1 MRVTLSSED
10 LDGGGRQINLSGI
23 LDAPGTMEIEEQFRG
38 LIDGQGPVI
47 VNLDGLD
54 YMSSYGLR
62 LLLVSARKVHERGST
77 LHLAAPND
85 RVMQLIQIAGYDT
98 LFPVHATIAE
108 AVAALKE

>member
-23 LDAPGTMEIEEQFRG
+23 LDAPGTMEVEDQFRR
-38 LIDGQGPVI
+38 LIAGEGPVI
-47 VNLDGLD
+47 VNLDSLE

-62 LLLVSARKVHERGST
+62 LMLVAARLVHERGST

-85 RVMQLIQIAGYDT
+85 RVMQLIQIAGYDM
-98 LFPVHATIAE
+98 LFPVHATVAE
-108 AVAALKE
+108 ALAALKG